1 MWHASSS
8 TRRSFTHAKT
18 SHCRWKVTL
27 LKHIMLLLKASAP
40 WLLLAFLGQL
50 VSLSCGARKSDRAVS
65 KVGVAGGR
73 GKFSTKERMQC
84 TWVASEVRDAVQ
96 LLVKCENPEARVTGG
111 IADLRCEYN
120 AKPRGCPGY
129 LSEPLNFWKQ
139 VARAL
144 KRLQGKVCKDER
156 ALVRAGMCKR
166 APRSAHFKLDISS
179 SRVSA
184 QSGDPGTQPPSPPPS
199 SHSTSTATTAC
210 MRRRADHGKTAE
222 EYCGSSWASV
232 CSFFLSMMQS
242 EEDC

>member
-1 MWHASSS
+1 
-8 TRRSFTHAKT
+8 
-18 SHCRWKVTL
+18 
-27 LKHIMLLLKASAP
+27 MLLLKASAP

-65 KVGVAGGR
+65 KVGVAGRR

-144 KRLQGKVCKDER
+144 KRLQGKACKDER

-210 MRRRADHGKTAE
+210 TRRRADHGKTAE